1 MDNNLEIPIIE
12 TPKIKV
18 YIKLDSN
25 KVVKEVGSSN
35 FIQDLKDWI
44 YIDEGYGD
52 KYGQAQGSYL
62 VKGLVDEKGRYN
74 YKFDTALVELTE
86 EEKNIL
92 FPIAPPQPS
101 ETEKLREELNLVQQA
116 LDFIVIN
123 GGI

>member
-52 KYGQAQGSYL
+52 KYGQAQGNYL